1 MTKMVVYYLR
11 SGFKKPECQAVWA
24 SSGSEKEGREVHREA
39 SFTRRSYVVKE
50 VVVMD
55 L

>member
-1 MTKMVVYYLR
+1 MGACRKH
-11 SGFKKPECQAVWA
+11 CQAVWA
-24 SSGSEKEGREVHREA
+24 SSGSEKEGREAHREA